1 MAMLLGGRI
10 RFNTAALR
18 SGEYPMSSSYP
29 AHLRNRG
36 KIERRT
42 TTLTQGVQGYGWNH
56 KKVCRIYYELEL
68 NLRVKPK
75 KRLKRDKPEPLAV
88 PDKAE

>member
-29 AHLRNRG
+29 AHLKIRD
-36 KIERRT
+36 KIEQRT
-42 TTLTQGVQGYGWNH
+42 TSLTEG
-56 KKVCRIYYELEL
+56 ES
-68 NLRVKPK
+68 
-75 KRLKRDKPEPLAV
+75 
-88 PDKAE
+88 KAMGEVSH